1 MGAGPFRIGAK
12 LKQEKGVLSIALV
25 AGGGASARAGI
36 CVGDVVLTIGG
47 EAVNSLETVAKSMVR
62 CSNATSVTIRLRKA
76 DGEVCD
82 VVLLPSAEVP
92 AGGEDDARGT
102 TAGRD
107 LSTREWV
114 QPRATYASAKSA
126 DTSFG
131 SGLSG
136 RDTSDARRS
145 PAHAQA
151 IQRPCS
157 ATASSA
163 TAPNRTSTL
172 SAMHDRP
179 SKSIDVRDS
188 LMEREESRQEET
200 TKDSDEDL
208 GEEDRMTGG
217 MESREKKK
225 AKGGIIGREHRQ
237 HRVETLHTGVGG
249 RVQRLK
255 EEQDILQTFQRK
267 EARKTAEDP
276 QVQAAGQMGVEMPNV
291 ENATEADQMGVI
303 WMPHRCM
310 KTLENSSHYKKL
322 RRTPDKS
329 RSFCIGAQMKQEKS
343 VLSIVSVFA
352 GGASERA
359 GVCVGDLVLAIGG
372 KAVNSL
378 ETVKSSMVRYS
389 NAASVTI
396 QLRNAGGDVCNI
408 VLLRPDEEASYNAG
422 GRTAGTDS
430 SMHPKEPNIVLK
442 KPNLRFART
451 PPTTTTTAS
460 PAGAM
465 HEPACDDSDLS
476 GRDTP
481 PDVKRSLARTKE
493 TLQPQT
499 PRSTSASPPLPL
511 TATPTL
517 LGDTVQCQNNCRDT
531 GGSDPQSQ
539 CTSSRSLKNEQTSR
553 GGECVRG
560 NHTTT
565 RGDAPNSNCGK
576 QHSVT
581 TCGDTEIQNESAI
594 AAATLAPLHVHMNTW
609 CDHTSKAC
617 HTSLRSITQTS
628 HISQPTAT
636 EHQNSMTARKRSG
649 AGADFAA
656 LPSPRKAR
664 RTLPSPTPVS
674 PVGCCASPTDTADF
688 SSVFS
693 LSPST
698 LPSPIDSPARGCAS
712 SGHTHVQAAEDIT
725 CERGATGGGGAADA
739 MPCDRDKDFDHTT
752 ILLSPAD
759 TPPAHAATRK
769 SPSTYSATP
778 ARLRVPDILKP
789 TDSLGIDMEM
799 SEVYGDENVCHVESP
814 ADTHAGPP
822 HEAATRCRRRL
833 WAHDVDGSC
842 ERGNCGGSGSEER
855 HGDRPCDSM
864 TEGRGTHDGRP
875 RPIPSAFLRYECDRC
890 TCVSVCVN
898 VAVCACVCVSVY
910 VCVCVCVC
918 MCVCVC
924 VGVCVPRPIPPT
936 FL

>member
-1 MGAGPFRIGAK
+1 MAEIVGALPFRIGAK

-25 AGGGASARAGI
+25 CGGGASARAGI

-47 EAVNSLETVAKSMVR
+47 EAVNSLETVANSMVR
-62 CSNATSVTIRLRKA
+62 CSNATSVTIRLRKM

-92 AGGEDDARGT
+92 AGGEDNARGT

-114 QPRATYASAKSA
+114 QPKATYASAKSA

-131 SGLSG
+131 SDLSG

-145 PAHAQA
+145 PAHARALQPSHFCA
-151 IQRPCS
+151 
-157 ATASSA
+157 AASSA

-179 SKSIDVRDS
+179 SNSIDVRDS

-208 GEEDRMTGG
+208 AEEDRMTGG

-225 AKGGIIGREHRQ
+225 AKGGKIGHEDRQ
-237 HRVETLHTGVGG
+237 HLVETPHTGVGG

-255 EEQDILQTFQRK
+255 EEQDILQTLKRK
-267 EARKTAEDP
+267 KARKTAEDP

-291 ENATEADQMGVI
+291 ENVTEADQMGVI
-303 WMPHRCM
+303 WMPHRCI
-310 KTLENSSHYKKL
+310 KTVENSSHPKKL
-322 RRTPDKS
+322 RRIPDKS

-359 GVCVGDLVLAIGG
+359 GVCVGDMVLAIGG

-396 QLRNAGGDVCNI
+396 QLRNAGGDVCNM

-430 SMHPKEPNIVLK
+430 SMHPKEPNIVSK
-442 KPNLRFART
+442 KPNLRIART
-451 PPTTTTTAS
+451 PPTMTPTIS
-460 PAGAM
+460 PVGAM
-465 HEPACDDSDLS
+465 HEQACDDSDLS

-481 PDVKRSLARTKE
+481 PDVTRSLARTKE
-493 TLQPQT
+493 TLQPQP
-499 PRSTSASPPLPL
+499 PRSTSASPPLPR

-565 RGDAPNSNCGK
+565 RGDAPNSNRGK

-581 TCGDTEIQNESAI
+581 TCGDTEIPNESAS

-609 CDHTSKAC
+609 CEHTSKAC
-617 HTSLRSITQTS
+617 HTSLRSMTRTS
-628 HISQPTAT
+628 QISQPTAT
-636 EHQNSMTARKRSG
+636 EHPNSMTTRKRSA
-649 AGADFAA
+649 AGADFGV

-674 PVGCCASPTDTADF
+674 PAGGCASPADTADF
-688 SSVFS
+688 SSFFS

-698 LPSPIDSPARGCAS
+698 LPSPIDSPVRGCAS
-712 SGHTHVQAAEDIT
+712 SGHTHVQVAEDVT
-725 CERGATGGGGAADA
+725 REQGAAGGGEAPDA
-739 MPCDRDKDFDHTT
+739 MPCDRDKDLDRTT
-752 ILLSPAD
+752 ILPSPAD
-759 TPPAHAATRK
+759 TPPVHAATRK
-769 SPSTYSATP
+769 SPGTHSATP

-799 SEVYGDENVCHVESP
+799 SEVCGVENVCHVESP

-833 WAHDVDGSC
+833 WAHDVDDGC
-842 ERGNCGGSGSEER
+842 ERGNSGGNGSEER

-864 TEGRGTHDGRP
+864 TEDRGTHDGLP
-875 RPIPSAFLRYECDRC
+875 RPIPPAFLRYECDRC
-890 TCVSVCVN
+890 TCVLCV
-898 VAVCACVCVSVY
+898 
-910 VCVCVCVC
+910 
-918 MCVCVC
+918 
-924 VGVCVPRPIPPT
+924 
-936 FL
+936 